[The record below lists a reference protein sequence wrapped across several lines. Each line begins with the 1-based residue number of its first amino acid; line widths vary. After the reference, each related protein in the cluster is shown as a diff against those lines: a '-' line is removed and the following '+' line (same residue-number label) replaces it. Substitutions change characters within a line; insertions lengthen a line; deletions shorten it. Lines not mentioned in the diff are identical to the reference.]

1 MDDPSLMKEV
11 PNIKNQLTQ
20 KKRNLGNKSLSHGK
34 NQVNAAKKMNKVF
47 PKLQTFNE
55 NMLAENTLF
64 KRPAPP
70 AKRPNPI
77 FNDSP
82 SKTASGANFRNTFF
96 HEESHAKNKTRNPA
110 MDFLSNPP
118 NTKRNKIEDPS
129 NPLKTLG
136 EKIQMPQ
143 RKKEPVNQRHNN
155 DNNNKA
161 LDADPIS
168 DSDNDDFYELPQVQK
183 KPNFK
188 QIQQRDA
195 LDDIFNSDDKKKE
208 DIKPSRQD
216 NNEKEI
222 ILIEDK
228 KDDTV
233 ISTDNNMHNI
243 NKDTTDNIQNDNT
256 KKENSPVIP
265 SVGLRNT
272 GNMCYMNSV
281 LQALFHTHFSTDILS
296 AKLGE
301 ESMDSGKMRLYS
313 SLKFLFRQLKT
324 QKNCAVS
331 AEGVK
336 NSIAS
341 YDSIFGSV
349 GQQDAHEFLMCLLSN
364 LQDEI
369 ASCLPRDSSATAN
382 IVSTNFSTVLR
393 HEIACKECGKSISLD
408 DSFLSISLDF
418 PPPKQPPSKL
428 GTESS
433 PQTSIMA
440 LLEFFFKSNDLDH
453 KCEGCGKSQ
462 ATHAYTIKA
471 GPRYLILHLKRW
483 VYKGLAGLVKIR
495 DKVNADPTLDLTRFF
510 DDKSVGSSYVLRSV
524 VSHKGDFVGNGH
536 YITYTLGENAREW
549 ILFNDS
555 TIQPCC
561 PPPSQEENY
570 ILMYERR
577 KSE

>member
-1 MDDPSLMKEV
+1 MKELSS
-11 PNIKNQLTQ
+11 IKNQPVQ
-20 KKRNLGNKSLSHGK
+20 KKRNVGNKSLSHGK
-34 NQVNAAKKMNKVF
+34 SQVNAAKKINKVF

-55 NMLAENTLF
+55 NTLAENTIL

-77 FNDSP
+77 FNDIP
-82 SKTASGANFRNTFF
+82 SKTASITNFRNTFF

-118 NTKRNKIEDPS
+118 NTKRNKTEDPS
-129 NPLKTLG
+129 NPLKAFG

-143 RKKEPVNQRHNN
+143 REKEPVNQRHNN
-155 DNNNKA
+155 DNNIKT

-168 DSDNDDFYELPQVQK
+168 DSDNDDLYELPPVQK
-183 KPNFK
+183 KPILK
-188 QIQQRDA
+188 QIQQRDE
-195 LDDIFNSDDKKKE
+195 LDDIFYSDDKKKE
-208 DIKPSRQD
+208 ETKPSHQD
-216 NNEKEI
+216 INKKEI
-222 ILIEDK
+222 TYIIDI

-233 ISTDNNMHNI
+233 ISTYNNTHNI
-243 NKDTTDNIQNDNT
+243 NKDTTNNIQNDNT
-256 KKENSPVIP
+256 KKEDCPVIP

-301 ESMDSGKMRLYS
+301 ESTDSGKTRLYS

-324 QKNCAVS
+324 QKNCTAS

-336 NSIAS
+336 NSIAL

-364 LQDEI
+364 LQEEI
-369 ASCLPRDSSATAN
+369 ASCLPRDSSTTAN
-382 IVSTNFSTVLR
+382 LVSTNFSTVLR

-418 PPPKQPPSKL
+418 PPPKQPPLKL

-495 DKVNADPTLDLTRFF
+495 DRVNADPILDLTRFF
-510 DDKSVGSSYVLRSV
+510 DDESAGSSYVLRSV

-555 TIQPCC
+555 TIQLCSL
-561 PPPSQEENY
+561 PPSQEENY
-570 ILMYERR
+570 ILVYKRR
-577 KSE
+577 EKSE